1 MKKAGFIL
9 VTTLLILTSQAF
21 AQRKTPPFQFG
32 FRFAPNIG
40 WLKPD
45 AEEYKGD
52 GVALGYS
59 WGFVGEYKFSDNYS
73 ICSGFSIPMNGGKL
87 KYPYASEGDTG
98 TMNRK
103 YKFKAIEIPVL
114 LKMQT
119 KEIGYFSYFMQMGF
133 ATSINISAKA
143 KDEFEVYYPDAKI
156 VKKEPNIKSSTRFL
170 RESMIIGV
178 GAQYNLS
185 GSTQIFGS
193 LSFDNGFTNVLKVKN
208 PITKQSEDAISNYLE
223 LSFGILF

>member
-1 MKKAGFIL
+1 
-9 VTTLLILTSQAF
+9 
-21 AQRKTPPFQFG
+21 
-32 FRFAPNIG
+32 
-40 WLKPD
+40 
-45 AEEYKGD
+45 
-52 GVALGYS
+52 
-59 WGFVGEYKFSDNYS
+59 
-73 ICSGFSIPMNGGKL
+73 
-87 KYPYASEGDTG
+87 
-98 TMNRK
+98 
-103 YKFKAIEIPVL
+103 
-114 LKMQT
+114 
-119 KEIGYFSYFMQMGF
+119 MQMGF